1 MSESKKVEDVKEN
14 DLQEFGLENLEI
26 TVAQRSKVE
35 FDNYELED
43 KFNVGKGIRE
53 SELCL
58 VDVSSK
64 VKPEDDKLVRD
75 IMERVRNNPDNVR
88 EQLISAPAK
97 DQEAAVQELVRLEN
111 KQVDTDWV
119 VELDSQD
126 VKKDSDMLIT
136 DRFELKLQ
144 LENKRIVNALVDSGA
159 STNFVASEIVADMP
173 KQECGEYVVTGAFP
187 GNKNF
192 NEMVKLK
199 FNFNGM
205 VFEENFGV
213 LKGFHKQLILG
224 MPFIRKYHTQLDFG
238 KKTLCG
244 AAQFDEIPLM
254 DADEFLL
261 EARRGQVGMFFIKS
275 QDDDASDDE
284 VANKEDVMSM
294 VKGGNKIYF
303 AELINEYR
311 DIFKLALDQTPPLR
325 GAWDPNIEVVPHI
338 SPPVTSQYRLSMPE
352 QEELHK
358 QVKKMLETGLISP
371 TPPQCTGYNS
381 PVLFVRKSDQSFRLC
396 VDFRL
401 LNLVVIQKQF
411 SMPVAEV
418 LIREVAGYRFY
429 TRLDM
434 TSAFHQLRLDD
445 QSKYYTTFTAFG
457 KRYHFKVLPFGLSI
471 SPASLC
477 EVMAEVLD
485 GIEGCR
491 SYVDDIIVFSNSLEE
506 HERILRELFDRF
518 RKYTF
523 YFKPTKCSFGD
534 TSTSFLGHEISAD
547 GVSIPEDHLRTIRE
561 LQCPETSKGMRKVM
575 GFMNFFRGHV
585 RNFAKLSGPLIEFMN
600 AKKMLLT
607 EVHIRCFEEMRQCLL
622 NSPILKIIDYNCKPV
637 EFQLEVDASH
647 TAIGAVLFQVKPGDK
662 LYGPIAMLSRR
673 LTSAETRYPVRQ
685 QEFLAIVYAVTKLR
699 HLILG
704 YKVTVVTDHQSLT
717 SVMMSSSRPENNR
730 MIRWIEILMDYN
742 IRIRYRSGEE
752 NTLADVLSRMV
763 GHLNID
769 DLEITEE
776 DLQGG
781 DINLSILLGNEKLL
795 NMIKDSYQTDDY
807 LLNVIKY
814 LRGEEDVPPEMK
826 SAIKKYKMHD
836 DLLLY
841 KSFAT
846 FKPVVGAEAA
856 KEIIRTFHRQ
866 GHVGITKLYWAIQ
879 PYVYVHKLLPMI
891 TEIVNACDTC
901 QRTKSINR
909 YMGGLMIPS
918 EVPRDCFS
926 HIHID
931 FITGLPV
938 STQGFD
944 AIMVVVDALTKYT
957 ICCPCKKTY
966 SAMDV
971 AKLLMTDVFS
981 VFGVPHKVISDKDIR
996 FMNLVFDYIYEYY
1009 QIQMATTST
1018 NNPAANGQVESINR
1032 SVVNVL
1038 RAYCGLESAHWST
1051 YIKIVQFTLNTHWAK
1066 SIQMTPYQAV
1076 FGRLPRDQYGLSD
1089 FYMTHSNADAAA
1101 LVTRAQLIRT
1111 YIKDN
1116 LSRYYDDMEANMNK
1130 GKKDTVYKLG
1140 DLVLLH
1146 RDAYYTP
1153 FRYRKLTPV
1162 YYGPF
1167 KIVKVIN
1174 DKAYELDLPK
1184 ISKKDRVINS
1194 KWFRPYIMDKV
1205 AFRDVPRPGKESEL
1219 RAAEISAILGI
1230 DYENQTLDVT
1240 WLGCRPSH
1248 ATTVLLDWFNQ
1259 FVPKNLRR
1267 TLYEN
1272 AKALFGD
1279 RAEPHQSKES

>member
-1 MSESKKVEDVKEN
+1 
-14 DLQEFGLENLEI
+14 
-26 TVAQRSKVE
+26 
-35 FDNYELED
+35 
-43 KFNVGKGIRE
+43 
-53 SELCL
+53 
-58 VDVSSK
+58 
-64 VKPEDDKLVRD
+64 
-75 IMERVRNNPDNVR
+75 
-88 EQLISAPAK
+88 
-97 DQEAAVQELVRLEN
+97 
-111 KQVDTDWV
+111 
-119 VELDSQD
+119 
-126 VKKDSDMLIT
+126 
-136 DRFELKLQ
+136 
-144 LENKRIVNALVDSGA
+144 
-159 STNFVASEIVADMP
+159 
-173 KQECGEYVVTGAFP
+173 
-187 GNKNF
+187 
-192 NEMVKLK
+192 
-199 FNFNGM
+199 
-205 VFEENFGV
+205 
-213 LKGFHKQLILG
+213 
-224 MPFIRKYHTQLDFG
+224 
-238 KKTLCG
+238 
-244 AAQFDEIPLM
+244 
-254 DADEFLL
+254 
-261 EARRGQVGMFFIKS
+261 
-275 QDDDASDDE
+275 
-284 VANKEDVMSM
+284 
-294 VKGGNKIYF
+294 
-303 AELINEYR
+303 
-311 DIFKLALDQTPPLR
+311 
-325 GAWDPNIEVVPHI
+325 
-338 SPPVTSQYRLSMPE
+338 
-352 QEELHK
+352 
-358 QVKKMLETGLISP
+358 
-371 TPPQCTGYNS
+371 
-381 PVLFVRKSDQSFRLC
+381 
-396 VDFRL
+396 
-401 LNLVVIQKQF
+401 
-411 SMPVAEV
+411 
-418 LIREVAGYRFY
+418 
-429 TRLDM
+429 
-434 TSAFHQLRLDD
+434 
-445 QSKYYTTFTAFG
+445 
-457 KRYHFKVLPFGLSI
+457 
-471 SPASLC
+471 
-477 EVMAEVLD
+477 
-485 GIEGCR
+485 
-491 SYVDDIIVFSNSLEE
+491 
-506 HERILRELFDRF
+506 
-518 RKYTF
+518 
-523 YFKPTKCSFGD
+523 
-534 TSTSFLGHEISAD
+534 
-547 GVSIPEDHLRTIRE
+547 
-561 LQCPETSKGMRKVM
+561 
-575 GFMNFFRGHV
+575 
-585 RNFAKLSGPLIEFMN
+585 
-600 AKKMLLT
+600 
-607 EVHIRCFEEMRQCLL
+607 
-622 NSPILKIIDYNCKPV
+622 
-637 EFQLEVDASH
+637 
-647 TAIGAVLFQVKPGDK
+647 
-662 LYGPIAMLSRR
+662 
-673 LTSAETRYPVRQ
+673 
-685 QEFLAIVYAVTKLR
+685 
-699 HLILG
+699 
-704 YKVTVVTDHQSLT
+704 
-717 SVMMSSSRPENNR
+717 
-730 MIRWIEILMDYN
+730 MDYN

-752 NTLADVLSRMV
+752 NILADVLSRMV

-1205 AFRDVPRPGKESEL
+1205 AFRDAPRPGKESEL

-1240 WLGCRPSH
+1240 WLGCSPSH